1 MAATFEFVGKLK
13 KIEKETDKFKAF
25 DEKRY
30 DSGWTNQTFKFNAVN
45 GNNSHIMQ
53 VRAGFWSKADGSV
66 DVSKMKIYARS
77 KAEGGAKSQQ
87 LEVAFADRTNPEV
100 LAKIAYYSKFGINL
114 NKPGEE
120 KLASN
125 DREYLF
131 EGDFMNALR
140 KLMDNP
146 NFTGRKIRIKGN
158 VDFQYG
164 ESTGVFYR
172 TFTPT
177 RVWLA
182 GDDEKEMMKMSV
194 DLIYG
199 PESIDESDDGIV
211 RVNCYHRYYDVNYR
225 KDACKGQ
232 TTCPIQFVVRDQK
245 IFDLVC
251 RRFTNFPDEC
261 KFAKTDVMLDVINGT
276 EMVSLTYDD
285 LSDEAKENIDFGLST
300 LEDEIRLAGGTAFG
314 DRVTELR
321 FASSRNIQGTAY
333 EAEDLFPPRHDG
345 VDDGDIGRIDEV
357 DDTKSGFSTEK
368 KADDEDFDLFGD
380 L

>member
-13 KIEKETDKFKAF
+13 KIEKETEKFKAF

-53 VRAGFWSKADGSV
+53 VQAGFWSKADGSV
-66 DVSKMKIYARS
+66 NVSKMKIYTQS
-77 KAEGGAKSQQ
+77 KAEGGTKSQKM
-87 LEVAFADRTNPEV
+87 EVAFADRANPEV
-100 LAKIAYYSKFGINL
+100 LSRVAYFRKFGINL
-114 NKPGEE
+114 NAPGEAKDPSKDHE
-120 KLASN
+120 FI
-125 DREYLF
+125 F
-131 EGDFMNALR
+131 EGDFMTALR

-146 NFTGRKIRIKGN
+146 KFMERRIHMRGTM
-158 VDFQYG
+158 DIQYG

-177 RVWLA
+177 RIWFA
-182 GDDEKEMMKMSV
+182 TDEEKDMMRLSLN
-194 DLIYG
+194 LIYG
-199 PESIDESDDGIV
+199 ADAIDDDEDAIH
-211 RVNCYHRYYDVNYR
+211 VNCYHEYFDSNYR
-225 KDACKGQ
+225 KDVCKGKAF
-232 TTCPIQFVVRDQK
+232 CPIQFIVREPK
-245 IFDLVC
+245 IFDLVR

-261 KFAKTDVMLDVINGT
+261 AFAQVDAMLDVINGT
-276 EMVSLTYDD
+276 EMVNLTYDD
-285 LSDEAKENIDFGLST
+285 LSDDAKENIDFGLST

-333 EAEDLFPPRHDG
+333 EAEDLLPPKHD
-345 VDDGDIGRIDEV
+345 DADEV
-357 DDTKSGFSTEK
+357 GDTKSGLSAEK

>member
-13 KIEKETDKFKAF
+13 KIEKETEKFKAF

-53 VRAGFWSKADGSV
+53 VRAGFWSKTDGSV
-66 DVSKMKIYARS
+66 DVSKMKIYTQS

-87 LEVAFADRTNPEV
+87 MEVAFADRANPEILSRV
-100 LAKIAYYSKFGINL
+100 AYFRKFGINL
-114 NKPGEE
+114 NTPGEAKDPSKDLE
-120 KLASN
+120 FI
-125 DREYLF
+125 F
-131 EGDFMNALR
+131 EGDFMTALR

-146 NFTGRKIRIKGN
+146 KFMERRVYIKGTM
-158 VDFQYG
+158 DIQYG
-164 ESTGVFYR
+164 ESTGIFYR
-172 TFTPT
+172 TFVPS
-177 RVWLA
+177 RIRFA
-182 GDDEKEMMKMSV
+182 SDDEKDMMR
-194 DLIYG
+194 L
-199 PESIDESDDGIV
+199 SIDLVYGSDVIDEEEDV
-211 RVNCYHRYYDVNYR
+211 LRVNCYHRYYDVNYR

-232 TTCPIQFVVRDQK
+232 ATCPIQFVVREPK
-245 IFDLVC
+245 IFDLVR

-261 KFAKTDVMLDVINGT
+261 TFAKADVTLDVINGT

-285 LSDEAKENIDFGLST
+285 LSDDAKENIDFGLST

-333 EAEDLFPPRHDG
+333 EAEDLLPPKHDDA
-345 VDDGDIGRIDEV
+345 DDDIDDIDDADET
-357 DDTKSGFSTEK
+357 DNTKSDSADAGL
-368 KADDEDFDLFGD
+368 DDEFDLFGD

>member
-30 DSGWTNQTFKFNAVN
+30 ESGWTNQTFKFNAIN

-53 VRAGFWSKADGSV
+53 VRSGFWSNEDGSV
-66 DVSKMKIYARS
+66 NSGKMKIYTQT

-87 LEVAFADRTNPEV
+87 LEVPFADRANPEILSRV
-100 LAKIAYYSKFGINL
+100 AYFRKFGINL
-114 NKPGEE
+114 NKPGED
-120 KLASN
+120 KNPAN
-125 DREYLF
+125 DHEYLF

-146 NFTGRKIRIKGN
+146 NFVGRRVRIKGTM
-158 VDFQYG
+158 DIQYG

-177 RVWLA
+177 RIWFA
-182 GDDEKEMMKMSV
+182 SDDEKDMMRLSI

-199 PESIDESDDGIV
+199 ADAIEEGDEIL
-211 RVNCYHRYYDVNYR
+211 RVNCYHRYYDANYR

-232 TTCPIQFVVRDQK
+232 TTCPIPFVVRDPK
-245 IFDLVC
+245 IFDMVR

-261 KFAKTDVMLDVINGT
+261 TFAKLDATLDVINGT
-276 EMVSLTYDD
+276 ETVALTYDD
-285 LSDEAKENIDFGLST
+285 LSDDAKENIDFGLST
-300 LEDEIRLAGGTAFG
+300 LEDEIRLAGGTVFG

-321 FASSRNIQGTAY
+321 FAGSRNIQGTAY
-333 EAEDLFPPRHDG
+333 EAEDLLPPKHD
-345 VDDGDIGRIDEV
+345 DA
-357 DDTKSGFSTEK
+357 DDTDSGPSTEK

>member
-25 DEKRY
+25 EEKRY
-30 DSGWTNQTFKFNAVN
+30 DSGWTNQTFKFNAIN

-53 VRAGFWSKADGSV
+53 IRAGFWSKADGSV
-66 DVSKMKIYARS
+66 DSSKMKIYTQS
-77 KAEGGAKSQQ
+77 KAEGGSKSQQ
-87 LEVAFADRTNPEV
+87 MEVAFADRSNPDV
-100 LAKIAYYSKFGINL
+100 LSRVAYFRKFGINL
-114 NKPGEE
+114 NTPGEVKDPSKDHE
-120 KLASN
+120 FI
-125 DREYLF
+125 F
-131 EGDFMNALR
+131 EGDFMTALR

-146 NFTGRKIRIKGN
+146 KFMERRVYIKGTM
-158 VDFQYG
+158 DIQYG
-164 ESTGVFYR
+164 ESTGIFYR
-172 TFTPT
+172 TLVPSRIRF
-177 RVWLA
+177 A
-182 GDDEKEMMKMSV
+182 SDDEKDMMRLSI

-199 PESIDESDDGIV
+199 PDVIDEEEDV
-211 RVNCYHRYYDVNYR
+211 LRVNCYHRYYDANYR

-232 TTCPIQFVVRDQK
+232 ATCPIQFVVREPK
-245 IFDLVC
+245 IFDLVR

-261 KFAKTDVMLDVINGT
+261 TFAKTDVILDVINGT

-285 LSDEAKENIDFGLST
+285 LSDDAKENIDFGLST

-333 EAEDLFPPRHDG
+333 EAEDLLPPKHD
-345 VDDGDIGRIDEV
+345 DADEIDN
-357 DDTKSGFSTEK
+357 TKSDSADAGS
-368 KADDEDFDLFGD
+368 DDEFDLFGD

>member
-25 DEKRY
+25 EEKRY
-30 DSGWTNQTFKFNAVN
+30 DSGWTNQTFKFNAIN

-53 VRAGFWSKADGSV
+53 VRAGFWSKVDGSV
-66 DVSKMKIYARS
+66 DDGKMKIYTQS

-87 LEVAFADRTNPEV
+87 MEVAFADRANPDV
-100 LAKIAYYSKFGINL
+100 LSRVAYFRKFGINL
-114 NKPGEE
+114 NAPGEAKDPSKDHE
-120 KLASN
+120 FI
-125 DREYLF
+125 F

-140 KLMDNP
+140 KLIDNP
-146 NFTGRKIRIKGN
+146 NFTDRRIHMKGTM
-158 VDFQYG
+158 DIQYG

-177 RVWLA
+177 RIWFA
-182 GDDEKEMMKMSV
+182 SDDEKDMMRLSI

-199 PESIDESDDGIV
+199 AGAVEEDDGIV
-211 RVNCYHRYYDVNYR
+211 RVNCYHRYYDANYR

-232 TTCPIQFVVRDQK
+232 TTCPIPFVVRDK
-245 IFDLVC
+245 NILDLVR

-261 KFAKTDVMLDVINGT
+261 TFAKTDAMLDVINGT

-333 EAEDLFPPRHDG
+333 EAEDLLPPSHDG
-345 VDDGDIGRIDEV
+345 TDEGDVGEV
-357 DDTKSGFSTEK
+357 DETDETKSGLSAEK
-368 KADDEDFDLFGD
+368 KADDEDFDLFGEF
-380 L
+380 

>member
-13 KIEKETDKFKAF
+13 KIEKETEKFKAF

-53 VRAGFWSKADGSV
+53 VRAGFWSKIDGSV
-66 DVSKMKIYARS
+66 DVSKMKIYTQS

-87 LEVAFADRTNPEV
+87 MEVAFADRTNPEV
-100 LAKIAYYSKFGINL
+100 LSRVAYFRKFGINL
-114 NKPGEE
+114 NTPGEAKDPSKDLE
-120 KLASN
+120 FI
-125 DREYLF
+125 F
-131 EGDFMNALR
+131 EGDFMTALR

-146 NFTGRKIRIKGN
+146 KFMERRVYIKGTM
-158 VDFQYG
+158 DIQYG
-164 ESTGVFYR
+164 ESTGIFYR
-172 TFTPT
+172 TFVPS
-177 RVWLA
+177 RIRFA
-182 GDDEKEMMKMSV
+182 SDDEKDMMRLSI

-199 PESIDESDDGIV
+199 SDVIDEEEGV
-211 RVNCYHRYYDVNYR
+211 LRVNCYHRYYDVNYR

-232 TTCPIQFVVRDQK
+232 ATCPIQFVVREPK
-245 IFDLVC
+245 IFDLVR

-261 KFAKTDVMLDVINGT
+261 TFAKTDVTLDVINGT
-276 EMVSLTYDD
+276 EMVALTYDD
-285 LSDEAKENIDFGLST
+285 LSDDAKENIDFGLST

-333 EAEDLFPPRHDG
+333 EAEDLLPPKHDDADNDI
-345 VDDGDIGRIDEV
+345 DDIDDADET
-357 DDTKSGFSTEK
+357 DNTKSDSADAGL
-368 KADDEDFDLFGD
+368 DDEFDLFGD

>member
-25 DEKRY
+25 EEKRY
-30 DSGWTNQTFKFNAVN
+30 DSGWTNQTFKFNAIN

-53 VRAGFWSKADGSV
+53 IRAGFWSKKDGSV
-66 DVSKMKIYARS
+66 DDVKMKIYTQS

-87 LEVAFADRTNPEV
+87 MEVAFADRANPDV
-100 LAKIAYYSKFGINL
+100 LSRVAYFRKFGINL
-114 NKPGEE
+114 NAPGEAKDPSKDHE
-120 KLASN
+120 FI
-125 DREYLF
+125 F

-140 KLMDNP
+140 KLIDNP
-146 NFTGRKIRIKGN
+146 NFTDRRIHMKGTM
-158 VDFQYG
+158 DIQYG

-177 RVWLA
+177 RIRFA
-182 GDDEKEMMKMSV
+182 SDDEKDMMRLSI

-199 PESIDESDDGIV
+199 AGAVEEGDGII
-211 RVNCYHRYYDVNYR
+211 RVNCYHRYYDANYR

-232 TTCPIQFVVRDQK
+232 TTCPIPFVVRDK
-245 IFDLVC
+245 NIIDLVR

-261 KFAKTDVMLDVINGT
+261 TFAKTDAILDVINGT

-321 FASSRNIQGTAY
+321 FASSRNIQGTSY
-333 EAEDLFPPRHDG
+333 EVEDLLPPKHDG
-345 VDDGDIGRIDEV
+345 TDDADVGSVDEV
-357 DDTKSGFSTEK
+357 SETKAGHSTDK
-368 KADDEDFDLFGD
+368 KVDDEDFDLFGD

>member
-25 DEKRY
+25 EEKRY
-30 DSGWTNQTFKFNAVN
+30 DSGWTNQTFKFNAIN

-53 VRAGFWSKADGSV
+53 IRAGFWSKKDGSV
-66 DVSKMKIYARS
+66 DDGKMKIYTQS

-87 LEVAFADRTNPEV
+87 MEVAFADRANPDV
-100 LAKIAYYSKFGINL
+100 LSRVAYFRKFGINL
-114 NKPGEE
+114 NAPGEAKDPSKDHE
-120 KLASN
+120 FI
-125 DREYLF
+125 F

-140 KLMDNP
+140 KLIDNP
-146 NFTGRKIRIKGN
+146 NFTDRRIHMKGTM
-158 VDFQYG
+158 DIQYG

-177 RVWLA
+177 RVWFA
-182 GDDEKEMMKMSV
+182 SGDEKDMMRLSI

-199 PESIDESDDGIV
+199 AGAVEEGDGII
-211 RVNCYHRYYDVNYR
+211 RVNCYHRYYDANYR

-232 TTCPIQFVVRDQK
+232 TTCPIPFVVRDK
-245 IFDLVC
+245 NIFDLVR
-251 RRFTNFPDEC
+251 RRFTNFPDGC
-261 KFAKTDVMLDVINGT
+261 TFAKTDAMLDVINGT

-333 EAEDLFPPRHDG
+333 EAEDLLPPRHDG
-345 VDDGDIGRIDEV
+345 TDDADVGSVDEV
-357 DDTKSGFSTEK
+357 SETKAGHSTDK
-368 KADDEDFDLFGD
+368 KVGDEDFDLFGD

>member
-30 DSGWTNQTFKFNAVN
+30 ESGWTNQTFKFNAIN
-45 GNNSHIMQ
+45 GNNLHIMQ
-53 VRAGFWSKADGSV
+53 VRSGFWSNEDGSV
-66 DVSKMKIYARS
+66 NSGKMKIYTQT

-87 LEVAFADRTNPEV
+87 LEVPFADRANPEILSRV
-100 LAKIAYYSKFGINL
+100 AYFRKFGINL
-114 NKPGEE
+114 NKPGED
-120 KLASN
+120 KNPAN
-125 DREYLF
+125 DHEYLF

-146 NFTGRKIRIKGN
+146 NFVGRRVRIKGTM
-158 VDFQYG
+158 DIQYG

-177 RVWLA
+177 RIWFA
-182 GDDEKEMMKMSV
+182 GDEEKDMMKLSI

-199 PESIDESDDGIV
+199 ADAIEEGDEIL
-211 RVNCYHRYYDVNYR
+211 RVNCYHRYYDANYR

-232 TTCPIQFVVRDQK
+232 TTCPIPFVVRDPK
-245 IFDLVC
+245 IFDMVR

-261 KFAKTDVMLDVINGT
+261 TFAKLDATLDVINGT
-276 EMVSLTYDD
+276 ETVALTYDD
-285 LSDEAKENIDFGLST
+285 LSDDAKENIDFGLST
-300 LEDEIRLAGGTAFG
+300 LEDEIRLAGGTVFG

-321 FASSRNIQGTAY
+321 FAGSRNIQGTAY
-333 EAEDLFPPRHDG
+333 EAEDLLPPKHD
-345 VDDGDIGRIDEV
+345 DA
-357 DDTKSGFSTEK
+357 DDTDSGPSTEK

>member
-1 MAATFEFVGKLK
+1 MASTFEFVGKLK

-30 DSGWTNQTFKFNAVN
+30 DSGWTNQTFKFNAIN
-45 GNNSHIMQ
+45 DNNSHIMQ
-53 VRAGFWSKADGSV
+53 IRAGFWSKADGSV
-66 DVSKMKIYARS
+66 DSSKMKIYTQS

-87 LEVAFADRTNPEV
+87 MEVAFADRANPDV
-100 LAKIAYYSKFGINL
+100 LSRVAYFRKFGINL
-114 NKPGEE
+114 NAPGEAKDPSKDHE
-120 KLASN
+120 FI
-125 DREYLF
+125 F

-146 NFTGRKIRIKGN
+146 KFASRRVRIKGTM
-158 VDFQYG
+158 DIQYG

-177 RVWLA
+177 RIWFA
-182 GDDEKEMMKMSV
+182 GDEEKDMMKLSI

-199 PESIDESDDGIV
+199 ADAIEEGDGIL
-211 RVNCYHRYYDVNYR
+211 RVNCYHRYYDANYR

-232 TTCPIQFVVRDQK
+232 TTCPIPFVVRDPK
-245 IFDLVC
+245 IFDMVR

-261 KFAKTDVMLDVINGT
+261 TFAKLDATLDVINGT
-276 EMVSLTYDD
+276 ETVALTYDD
-285 LSDEAKENIDFGLST
+285 LSDDAKENIDFGLST
-300 LEDEIRLAGGTAFG
+300 LEDEIRLAGGTVFG

-321 FASSRNIQGTAY
+321 FAGSRNIQGTAY
-333 EAEDLFPPRHDG
+333 EAEDLLPPKHDDTGDG
-345 VDDGDIGRIDEV
+345 VVDDADEA
-357 DDTKSGFSTEK
+357 DDTKSGLSTDAK
-368 KADDEDFDLFGD
+368 SDDDFDLFGD

>member
-53 VRAGFWSKADGSV
+53 IRAGFWSKADGSV
-66 DVSKMKIYARS
+66 DSNKMKIYTQS

-87 LEVAFADRTNPEV
+87 MEVAFEDRANAETLSRV
-100 LAKIAYYSKFGINL
+100 AYFRKFGINL
-114 NKPGEE
+114 NTPGEA
-120 KLASN
+120 KDPSK
-125 DREYLF
+125 DREFIF
-131 EGDFMNALR
+131 EGDFMTALR

-146 NFTGRKIRIKGN
+146 KFMERRVYIKGTM
-158 VDFQYG
+158 DIQYG
-164 ESTGVFYR
+164 ESTEIFYR
-172 TFTPT
+172 TFVPS
-177 RVWLA
+177 RIRFA
-182 GDDEKEMMKMSV
+182 SDDEKDMMRLSI

-199 PESIDESDDGIV
+199 PDVIDEEEDV
-211 RVNCYHRYYDVNYR
+211 LRVNCYHRYYDANYR

-232 TTCPIQFVVRDQK
+232 ATCPIQFVVREPK
-245 IFDLVC
+245 IFDLVR

-261 KFAKTDVMLDVINGT
+261 TFAKTDVMLDVINGT

-285 LSDEAKENIDFGLST
+285 LSDDAKENIDFGLST

-333 EAEDLFPPRHDG
+333 EAEDLLPPKHD
-345 VDDGDIGRIDEV
+345 D
-357 DDTKSGFSTEK
+357 
-368 KADDEDFDLFGD
+368 ADDDIDDIDDADESNNTESDSADMGSDDDFDLFGD

>member
-30 DSGWTNQTFKFNAVN
+30 DSGWTNQTFKFNAIN

-53 VRAGFWSKADGSV
+53 VRSGFWSNADGSV
-66 DVSKMKIYARS
+66 NSGKMKIYTQT

-87 LEVAFADRTNPEV
+87 LEVPFADRANPEILSRV
-100 LAKIAYYSKFGINL
+100 AYFRKFGINL
-114 NKPGEE
+114 NKPGED
-120 KLASN
+120 KNPAN
-125 DREYLF
+125 DHEYLF

-146 NFTGRKIRIKGN
+146 NFVGQRVRIKGTM
-158 VDFQYG
+158 DIQYG

-177 RVWLA
+177 RIWFA
-182 GDDEKEMMKMSV
+182 GDEEKDMMKLSI

-199 PESIDESDDGIV
+199 ADAIEEGDGIL
-211 RVNCYHRYYDVNYR
+211 RVNCYHRYYDANYR

-232 TTCPIQFVVRDQK
+232 TTCPIPFVVRDPK
-245 IFDLVC
+245 IFDMVR

-261 KFAKTDVMLDVINGT
+261 TFAKLDATLDVINGT
-276 EMVSLTYDD
+276 ETVALTYDD
-285 LSDEAKENIDFGLST
+285 LSDDAKENIDFGLST
-300 LEDEIRLAGGTAFG
+300 LEDEIRLAGGTVFG

-321 FASSRNIQGTAY
+321 FAGSRNIQGTAY
-333 EAEDLFPPRHDG
+333 EAEDLLPPRHDSA
-345 VDDGDIGRIDEV
+345 DDGDVGGADE
-357 DDTKSGFSTEK
+357 TNSGLSTEK
-368 KADDEDFDLFGD
+368 MADDEDFDLFGD

>member
-45 GNNSHIMQ
+45 DNNSHIMQ
-53 VRAGFWSKADGSV
+53 VRAGFWSKPDGSV

-87 LEVAFADRTNPEV
+87 LEVAFSDRTSPEV

-120 KLASN
+120 KIASN
-125 DREYLF
+125 DHEYLF

-164 ESTGVFYR
+164 ESTGIFYR

-177 RVWLA
+177 RIWLA

-199 PESIDESDDGIV
+199 PESIDESDDGII

-232 TTCPIQFVVRDQK
+232 TTCPIQFVVRDPK
-245 IFDLVC
+245 IFDLVR
-251 RRFTNFPDEC
+251 RRFANFPDEC
-261 KFAKTDVMLDVINGT
+261 KFAKTDVTLDVINGT
-276 EMVSLTYDD
+276 EMVKLTYDN
-285 LSDEAKENIDFGLST
+285 LTDEAKENIDFGLST

-314 DRVTELR
+314 DRVSELR

-333 EAEDLFPPRHDG
+333 ETEDLLPPRHDG
-345 VDDGDIGRIDEV
+345 ADDGDIGGVDEV
-357 DDTKSGFSTEK
+357 DDTKSGLSTDAK
-368 KADDEDFDLFGD
+368 SDDDFDLFGD

>member
-13 KIEKETDKFKAF
+13 KIEKETEKFKAF

-30 DSGWTNQTFKFNAVN
+30 DSGWTNQTFKFNAIN

-53 VRAGFWSKADGSV
+53 IRAGFWSKADSSV

-345 VDDGDIGRIDEV
+345 VDDRDISEVDEA
-357 DDTKSGFSTEK
+357 DDTKSGLSTEK

>member
-13 KIEKETDKFKAF
+13 KIEKETEKFKAF

-30 DSGWTNQTFKFNAVN
+30 DSGWTNQTFKFNAIN

-53 VRAGFWSKADGSV
+53 IRAGFWSNTDGSV
-66 DVSKMKIYARS
+66 DTGKMKIYTQT
-77 KAEGGAKSQQ
+77 KADGGAKSQQ
-87 LEVAFADRTNPEV
+87 LEVSFADRANPEILSRV
-100 LAKIAYYSKFGINL
+100 AYFRKFGINL
-114 NKPGEE
+114 NKPGED
-120 KLASN
+120 KNLAN
-125 DREYLF
+125 DHEYLF

-146 NFTGRKIRIKGN
+146 NFVGRRVHIKGAM
-158 VDFQYG
+158 DIQYG

-177 RVWLA
+177 RIRFA
-182 GDDEKEMMKMSV
+182 SDDEKDMMRLSI

-199 PESIDESDDGIV
+199 ADAIEEGDGIL
-211 RVNCYHRYYDVNYR
+211 RVNCYHRYYDANYR

-232 TTCPIQFVVRDQK
+232 TTCPIPFVVRDTK
-245 IFDLVC
+245 VFDMVR

-261 KFAKTDVMLDVINGT
+261 TFAKLDATLDVINGT
-276 EMVSLTYDD
+276 ETVALTYDD
-285 LSDEAKENIDFGLST
+285 LSDDAKENIDFGLST
-300 LEDEIRLAGGTAFG
+300 LEDEIRLAGGTAYG

-321 FASSRNIQGTAY
+321 FAGTRNAQGTAY
-333 EAEDLFPPRHDG
+333 ESEDLLPPRHDG
-345 VDDGDIGRIDEV
+345 ANDGGAGVADEA
-357 DDTKSGFSTEK
+357 DDTKSGLSTDAK
-368 KADDEDFDLFGD
+368 SDDDFDLFGD